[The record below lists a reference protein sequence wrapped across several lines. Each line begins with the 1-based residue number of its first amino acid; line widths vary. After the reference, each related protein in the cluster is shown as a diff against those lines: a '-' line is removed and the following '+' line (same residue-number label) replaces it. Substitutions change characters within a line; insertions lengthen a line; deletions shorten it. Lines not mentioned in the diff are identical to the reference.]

1 MTDIAEQIAASP
13 TITGRT
19 DLTIQ
24 DASDC
29 IDLADEIAARFR
41 TLQAH
46 EEAVTVNRAT
56 YLENLDELRT
66 LIDAIQTYALIP
78 APLLNGQAAA

>member
-41 TLQAH
+41 TLQQH
-46 EEAVTVNRAT
+46 EEAVHVNRAG

-66 LIDAIQTYALIP
+66 LIDAIQTYALLP
-78 APLLNGQAAA
+78 APLLVGQVAA